1 MCFFGKRKKILAK
14 QEELIKQNEELRRE
28 ITTLKEV
35 MLGTVQTSNEAVL
48 SGVRNNLDAVLVN
61 VKTVLESNE
70 VRLGELKSELSR
82 SLGEIRENN
91 DKRLNEIRV
100 DNEKR
105 LGEIRLLVEEKV
117 TGIIN
122 ERVGVTF
129 SAINERLDAVNKGL
143 GEMQNLAGSVTDLKK
158 ILGNVK
164 TRGVYGETS
173 LNNLLSNIL
182 TPEQYKAQF
191 SLASRA
197 DPEGRKTVDF
207 VIFLPG
213 KGDGEKV
220 YLPIDAKFPTEDYQ
234 RLVAASEKGD
244 ANEVAVNQKALLNA
258 VSAQAK
264 RIRDSYIVPPKTVD
278 FALMFLPVEGLYA
291 EITRAPGMV
300 EELKNKYNVIPV
312 GPTTLTALLSSLQ
325 IGFKTLA
332 VQKSSKEIY
341 DVFVRFKKELTQYM
355 DAIGKAINQVGTVGK
370 TLEEANK
377 RCTNMMTSVNKVENL
392 MPSDSSEDEA

>member
-1 MCFFGKRKKILAK
+1 M
-14 QEELIKQNEELRRE
+14 
-28 ITTLKEV
+28 
-35 MLGTVQTSNEAVL
+35 
-48 SGVRNNLDAVLVN
+48 
-61 VKTVLESNE
+61 
-70 VRLGELKSELSR
+70 
-82 SLGEIRENN
+82 
-91 DKRLNEIRV
+91 
-100 DNEKR
+100 
-105 LGEIRLLVEEKV
+105 
-117 TGIIN
+117 
-122 ERVGVTF
+122 
-129 SAINERLDAVNKGL
+129 
-143 GEMQNLAGSVTDLKK
+143 
-158 ILGNVK
+158 
-164 TRGVYGETS
+164 
-173 LNNLLSNIL
+173 
-182 TPEQYKAQF
+182 
-191 SLASRA
+191 
-197 DPEGRKTVDF
+197 
-207 VIFLPG
+207 
-213 KGDGEKV
+213 

-264 RIRDSYIVPPKTVD
+264 KIRDSYIVPPKTVD

>member
-1 MCFFGKRKKILAK
+1 
-14 QEELIKQNEELRRE
+14 
-28 ITTLKEV
+28 

-173 LNNLLSNIL
+173 LDNLLSNIL
-182 TPEQYKAQF
+182 TPEQYKSQF

-197 DPEGRKTVDF
+197 DPDGRKTVDF
-207 VIFLPG
+207 VIVLPG

-234 RLVAASEKGD
+234 RLVAASEAGD

-264 RIRDSYIVPPKTVD
+264 KIRDSYIVPPKTVD

-355 DAIGKAINQVGTVGK
+355 NAIGKAINQVGTVGK

-377 RCTNMMTSVNKVENL
+377 RCNNMMSSVNKVENL
-392 MPSDSSEDEA
+392 MPSDSAEDEA